1 VPTKLR
7 DVEKLKPVDEIAIH
21 FFLRAGKVKEI
32 LQRAAVQSLGL
43 VVSPKQTS
51 PANESDGYA
60 AIAQRLLITANC
72 RAARSLTARFAEQ
85 AAELETLKRQ
95 VAELLAARGAA

>member
-85 AAELETLKRQ
+85 AAGLERLTRQ
-95 VAELLAARGAA
+95 VTDLVAAEGAS